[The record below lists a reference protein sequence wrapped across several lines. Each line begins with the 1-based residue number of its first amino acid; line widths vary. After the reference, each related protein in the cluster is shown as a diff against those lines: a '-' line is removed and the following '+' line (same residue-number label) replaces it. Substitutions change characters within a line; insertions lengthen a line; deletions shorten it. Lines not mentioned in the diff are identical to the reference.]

1 MGQLS
6 KVAGGDY
13 VAPTPALAS
22 MLDVVRSGSFI
33 ARRDITGD
41 MVAEARRVIAAGTS
55 PASEV
60 IIASWLKKLT
70 ALVVNG
76 PTENEA
82 MIQARGLAE
91 VCGDL
96 PATVWNPQTRVAWCR
111 QGEKGKFWPAPAELY
126 AHLKPYADRVT
137 RDAMAAHALLRL
149 AERKAPERASMSEEE
164 RAAMRERLR
173 GLAGNVTVGGD
184 DAVKPDEP
192 IPNPGQRLAEYR
204 QQLRAN
210 PEQEDWLAPVIAH
223 LEGEVA
229 RMQSESEQRARR
241 ATLNGVLG
249 N

>member
-6 KVAGGDY
+6 KVADGAY
-13 VAPTPALAS
+13 AAPTPALAS
-22 MLDVVRSGSFI
+22 MLDVIRSGSFVT
-33 ARRDITGD
+33 RSDITGD
-41 MVAEARRVIAAGTS
+41 MVAEARRVAACGTTPARPTVIAA
-55 PASEV
+55 
-60 IIASWLKKLT
+60 WLKAL
-70 ALVVNG
+70 AGLVVNG
-76 PTENEA
+76 PDEREA
-82 MIQARGLAE
+82 GQQARAMVE

-137 RDAMAAHALLRL
+137 RDVMAAHALLRL
-149 AERKAPERASMSEEE
+149 AERKAPERVSMSEEE

-173 GLAGNVTVGGD
+173 ELAGSVTVEAD
-184 DAVKPDEP
+184 DVGKQAAP
-192 IPNPGQRLAEYR
+192 IPSPSQRLAEYR

-210 PEQEDWLAPVIAH
+210 PEQADWLAPVIAH

-241 ATLNGVLG
+241 AVLNGFLG

>member
-6 KVAGGDY
+6 KVADVVY
-13 VAPTPALAS
+13 AVPTPALAS
-22 MLDVVRSGSFI
+22 MLDIVRSGSFI

-41 MVAEARRVIAAGTS
+41 MVAEARRVAVCGTTPAHPTVIAA
-55 PASEV
+55 
-60 IIASWLKKLT
+60 WLK
-70 ALVVNG
+70 ALAGLVING
-76 PTENEA
+76 PDEREA
-82 MIQARGLAE
+82 GRQARAMVE

-149 AERKAPERASMSEEE
+149 AERKAPERVSMSDEE
-164 RAAMRERLR
+164 RAVMRERLR
-173 GLAGNVTVGGD
+173 GLAGSVTVGGD
-184 DAVKPDEP
+184 DAGKPDEP
-192 IPNPGQRLAEYR
+192 ITNPGQRLAEYR

-229 RMQSESEQRARR
+229 RMSSESEQRARR
-241 ATLNGVLG
+241 AALNGVLG